1 MDKKDILQ
9 EEQIYLDKVL
19 GNIDA
24 KIKEVENNRAYA
36 KKQIEDIGIP
46 EKEDKGIYGRY
57 VREYYDG
64 IEKKQKLVDLKQST
78 HFGRMDLKLQE
89 HNKVE
94 NLIMYIGER
103 GITGTDQKTLVYD
116 WRSPVANLY
125 YMANQTNYKFN
136 ETFYELNLKRQI
148 EIKNSKLIDCYD
160 QFKTG
165 NKINVTD
172 TFLLKVLEQK
182 KNRDEFSDII
192 RTIQSNQNS
201 IIRDDVINNSIVQ
214 GVAGS
219 GKTVVLLHK
228 ISYLLYNNPN
238 IDPKKIIFITPSEIF
253 KTKLSSINRSL
264 SLTDI
269 LMISMEQYYLQKIK
283 TLLPGIKISN
293 IIKDDPKQTDLLTK
307 VYNDEF
313 KNIINDEINNY
324 FNDYILKLKELNITF
339 DISNIYNNL
348 LQISTKLKK
357 ILDNDEWDTFEERD
371 NYQNILNETRELL
384 KRDNVK
390 KIKDRIYQNLRLEFN
405 TKPNWI
411 NSKTIYKYNAFI
423 LLSIYDRYGFN
434 TVNQF
439 KYIFID
445 EMQDYANNE
454 IINIINIEKKPYL
467 NLYGDIHQNINNHI
481 NSKTIEELVELIKV
495 NLKTEKVLYYEL
507 NENYRNTREITDY
520 CNRFILKKMISMG
533 ISSDEV
539 IEKDI
544 PYKDI
549 VTDIKNNFNN
559 KEVVIITNDEKVIK
573 ELLQSEYEV
582 YNIRTAKGLEFSKVI
597 VIDYDLSDIERYVAF
612 TRTLDKL
619 YVYKQKSS

>member
-136 ETFYELNLKRQI
+136 ETFYELSLKRQI

-201 IIRDDVINNSIVQ
+201 IIRDDIINNSIVQ

>member
-1 MDKKDILQ
+1 MNKKDILQ

-24 KIKEVENNRAYA
+24 KIKEVENNKAFA
-36 KKQIEDIGIP
+36 KKQIDDIGIP
-46 EKEDKGIYGRY
+46 DKEDKGIYGRY
-57 VREYYDG
+57 VREYYDS
-64 IEKKQKLVDLKQST
+64 IDKKLKLVDLRRST
-78 HFGRMDLKLQE
+78 HFGRMDLELQE
-89 HNKVE
+89 NSKVE
-94 NLIMYIGER
+94 NLIMYIGEK

-136 ETFYELNLKRQI
+136 ETSYELNLKRQI
-148 EIKNSKLIDCYD
+148 EIKDSKLIDCYD
-160 QFKTG
+160 QYKTG
-165 NKINVTD
+165 NDINVTD

-201 IIRDDVINNSIVQ
+201 IIRDDFTSNAIVQ

-253 KTKLSSINRSL
+253 KTKLASINRSL

-269 LMISMEQYYLQKIK
+269 LMISMEQYYLLKIK
-283 TLLPGIKISN
+283 TLLPGIKVTN
-293 IIKDDPKQTDLLTK
+293 IIKDDPKQFTLLSK
-307 VYNDEF
+307 VYSDEF
-313 KNIINDEINNY
+313 KKTIDKEINNY
-324 FNDYILKLKELNITF
+324 FMEYILKLKKLNISF
-339 DISNIYNNL
+339 DISNIYNSL
-348 LQISTKLKK
+348 LQISTKIKK
-357 ILDNDEWDTFEERD
+357 TLDNDLWNTFEERD
-371 NYQNILNETRELL
+371 NYQYLLNETRELL
-384 KRDNVK
+384 KRESVK
-390 KIKDRIYQNLRLEFN
+390 KIKDRIYQNLKLEFN

-411 NSKTIYKYNAFI
+411 NNKTIYKYNAFI
-423 LLSIYDRYGFN
+423 LLYIYDKYGFN

-439 KYIFID
+439 KYMFID

-467 NLYGDIHQNINNHI
+467 NLYGDIHQNINNFI
-481 NSKTIEELVELIKV
+481 NAKTIDELITLLKD
-495 NLKTEKVLYYEL
+495 NLKTERVLYYEL
-507 NENYRNTREITDY
+507 NENYRNTRQITDY
-520 CNRFILKKMISMG
+520 CNKFINKKMVPMG

-539 IEKDI
+539 IEI
-544 PYKDI
+544 NISYKEI
-549 VTDIKNNFNN
+549 VTDIKNNFDN
-559 KEVVIITNDEKVIK
+559 KSIVIITNDDKIIK
-573 ELLQSEYEV
+573 ELLQNEYEV
-582 YNIRTAKGLEFSKVI
+582 YNVRTAKGLEFSKVI
-597 VIDYDLSDIERYVAF
+597 VIDYDLNDIERYVAF

-619 YVYKQKSS
+619 YIYKEKSS

>member
-165 NKINVTD
+165 SEINVTD

-228 ISYLLYNNPN
+228 ISYLLYNNPDVN
-238 IDPKKIIFITPSEIF
+238 PKKIIFITPSEIF

-371 NYQNILNETRELL
+371 NYQTLLNETRELL

-434 TVNQF
+434 PVNQF

-454 IINIINIEKKPYL
+454 IINIINLEKKPYL

-481 NSKTIEELVELIKV
+481 NSKTIEELVNLIKV

-520 CNRFILKKMISMG
+520 CNRFILKK
-533 ISSDEV
+533 
-539 IEKDI
+539 
-544 PYKDI
+544 
-549 VTDIKNNFNN
+549 
-559 KEVVIITNDEKVIK
+559 
-573 ELLQSEYEV
+573 
-582 YNIRTAKGLEFSKVI
+582 
-597 VIDYDLSDIERYVAF
+597 
-612 TRTLDKL
+612 
-619 YVYKQKSS
+619 